1 MASTLEVSVSSEGRV
16 LAKQLYRGAAL
27 LRSCAFFYFYM
38 VCGICI
44 IFLLRWYFIEQ
55 WTISS

>member
-27 LRSCAFFYFYM
+27 LRSCAFFLFLHGLWNLYYIFITM
-38 VCGICI
+38 V
-44 IFLLRWYFIEQ
+44 FH
-55 WTISS
+55 